1 MTTSTIAN
9 TQTTILFPESLELI
23 NLLRGVDDTTI
34 ANDNYAKA
42 LAAFNPIDNES
53 SASNNLY
60 VSDFTLTYIDENCT
74 PHVNIDQ
81 AVDFSGLTDLAELN
95 LIVGEVKARGEDYFT
110 AFENSIHICI
120 DTGNISAL
128 AAVLENV
135 CDEIGY

>member
-110 AFENSIHICI
+110 AFENSIHICV
-120 DTGNISAL
+120 DTGNIEAL
-128 AAVLENV
+128 SAVLENV

>member
-1 MTTSTIAN
+1 MTTSTITN

-110 AFENSIHICI
+110 AFENSIHICV

-128 AAVLENV
+128 SAVLENV